1 MTVRPAGTTS
11 AGPLSAD
18 VPLPP
23 ERSPW
28 QPPWQ
33 PSPAPSPVPP
43 VIPVPPSPVPPV
55 IPVPPSPVPPATP
68 VPLYT
73 PVRNLP
79 DPSGRPGQPAA
90 PWRAEPR
97 EGQGIYD
104 RLLARRIVMAHGQLD
119 DEAATRLCAQL
130 LTLDAE
136 GDEPIRFELQN
147 LGAGLSAA
155 LTVMGV
161 LDVVGVPVQARAA
174 GQISGPALGV
184 LAACGQRCAYPN
196 AVFVLSEPTVEFD
209 GTMMAITAREEQIR
223 TMLDA
228 LYSRLA
234 EVTGREVDEIRG
246 DARAHRILTAG
257 EAQRYRLLTGQIE
270 RDRAP
275 RPQGLRLRPRD
286 RCPARPARAK
296 RRRDH
301 GPAG

>member
-23 ERSPW
+23 ERGA
-28 QPPWQ
+28 PPSQ

-43 VIPVPPSPVPPV
+43 VRWRSGGAAPVPPV
-55 IPVPPSPVPPATP
+55 TP
-68 VPLYT
+68 VPLCT

-79 DPSGRPGQPAA
+79 DPPGRHGQPAA

-161 LDVVGVPVQARAA
+161 LDVVGVLVQARAA

-223 TMLDA
+223 AMLDA
-228 LYSRLA
+228 LYFRLA

>member
-23 ERSPW
+23 ER
-28 QPPWQ
+28 PPWQ

-43 VIPVPPSPVPPV
+43 V
-55 IPVPPSPVPPATP
+55 TP

-79 DPSGRPGQPAA
+79 DAPGRYGQPVA
-90 PWRAEPR
+90 PWRPEPR

-104 RLLARRIVMAHGQLD
+104 RLLERRIVMAHGQLD

-196 AVFVLSEPTVEFD
+196 AVFELSEPTVEFD

-228 LYSRLA
+228 LYFRLA

-246 DARAHRILTAG
+246 DARAHRIFTAR
-257 EAQRYRLLTGQIE
+257 EAQRYGLLTGQIE

-275 RPQGLRLRPRD
+275 RLQGPGAARPQDPGAPRPQGPDAARLQDPGAPRPQRPGAPRLRGLRPRPQD
-286 RCPARPARAK
+286 R
-296 RRRDH
+296 
-301 GPAG
+301 